1 VAIRDLVA
9 MTARE
14 MGIGLDD
21 LCTMT
26 KPRFGEDWTYWLDSS
41 AIANDLGWQPETSLD
56 EGIREMVD
64 WGRKYIDQLQGLPQT
79 YTFHA

>member
-1 VAIRDLVA
+1 L
-9 MTARE
+9 
-14 MGIGLDD
+14 
-21 LCTMT
+21 
-26 KPRFGEDWTYWLDSS
+26 GEDWTYWLDSS

-64 WGRKYIDQLQGLPQT
+64 WGRKYIDQLQDLPQT